1 MCATCVSRETVIHV
15 CTLPRDLHA
24 TLGPRRL
31 QPPPSQPSPLMLL
44 CSLLSLGALLLSP
57 APLRAPPA
65 SMLLGADG
73 LPMKKGAAGA
83 PSPPPPSSDG
93 SVNVDIA
100 APTERKYVLA
110 HIRLRRARVSHSP
123 YPIPPPHRRNVFG
136 SLSLPEDLADFDPT
150 IDPLATEAPA
160 HDLAAASGRP
170 DEAVWGAIAAPTS
183 DDL

>member
-1 MCATCVSRETVIHV
+1 
-15 CTLPRDLHA
+15 
-24 TLGPRRL
+24 
-31 QPPPSQPSPLMLL
+31 MLL

-110 HIRLRRARVSHSP
+110 QRRLRRARVSLSP
-123 YPIPPPHRRNVFG
+123 CPYTTSPSRRNVFG